1 MPEIVELST
10 DRTCILVVSSG
21 EPSLTELETTLRQIV
36 LLRNEHS
43 INRVLV
49 DSRLRSEHISVRDLY
64 AGGKMV
70 AERLGDDVRLAI
82 VVNRTTEEL
91 KLFESIVVVY
101 GGMAA
106 FFHDMDHANEW
117 LENVSP
123 TNPRSPTLRPAPR

>member
-1 MPEIVELST
+1 MPEVVDLST

-21 EPSLTELETTLRQIV
+21 APSLTELETTLSQIV
-36 LLRNEHS
+36 LLRKEHGIS
-43 INRVLV
+43 RVLV

-82 VVNRTTEEL
+82 VVNRTTDDL

-106 FFHDMDHANEW
+106 FFHDMEHAKEW
-117 LENVSP
+117 LENVS
-123 TNPRSPTLRPAPR
+123 TKNKHSPTPRPTPR